1 MRRQFKRLFMGTVV
15 CAVVAACGAVPHQ
28 TASVTAVPTNTP
40 SPTPAPPT
48 ATATTVPPT
57 ATATATPVPT
67 ETPTPLPPTAV
78 AEDVNDQPALNEN
91 NAPPTP
97 EPEVQRDPN
106 GPSEPV
112 RIIIPAIG
120 LDYQPVSVGLD
131 ENRIPVVPA
140 HDVGWYNLSAMP
152 GQGENVVFWG
162 HVLRWQA
169 TPGIPAPFAD
179 VKYLEPGAE
188 IYLYTADGDEF
199 RYAVTEAVQVTP
211 DQVEYVLPQGKEKV
225 TLVSCIGDN
234 VIVDGWLTK
243 QYRLI
248 TIAEPVQ

>member
-1 MRRQFKRLFMGTVV
+1 MRQFKRLLMGTVM
-15 CAVVAACGAVPHQ
+15 CAVLAACGAVPQQ
-28 TASVTAVPTNTP
+28 TASVTAVPTNT
-40 SPTPAPPT
+40 S
-48 ATATTVPPT
+48 VPPT
-57 ATATATPVPT
+57 ATATATPVPPTATATATATPVPPTPT

-78 AEDVNDQPALNEN
+78 AEDVNDQPVLAEN

-97 EPEVQRDPN
+97 EAQRDPN

-112 RIIIPAIG
+112 RMIVPAIG
-120 LDYQPVSVGLD
+120 LDLQPIAVGLD
-131 ENRIPVVPA
+131 ENRIPIVPA
-140 HDVGWYNLSAMP
+140 HDVGWYDLSAMP

-169 TPGIPAPFAD
+169 TPNIPAPFAD
-179 VKYLEPGAE
+179 IKYLEPGAE

-199 RYAVTEAVQVTP
+199 RYAVTETVQVTP
-211 DQVEYVLPQGKEKV
+211 DQVNYVLPQGKEKV